1 MYNIPPYIMLHT
13 PLFCCV
19 MQYYQNACV
28 LCIIMIIMC
37 SLGMPFSTFTS
48 TIHTRLVLKK
58 FTIFFSLH
66 TCYYRF
72 NQNYGVMGVLDRL
85 HGTDEAFRRS
95 KSHDRHVVLLGL
107 SSARELYP
115 DPPKGKGS
123 PCHQAKA
130 TTGDGSLGEVSS
142 CCM

>member
-1 MYNIPPYIMLHT
+1 MLADTNFGPIHRSLRYKNSHVKVVPT
-13 PLFCCV
+13 VHAQFC
-19 MQYYQNACV
+19 
-28 LCIIMIIMC
+28 IE
-37 SLGMPFSTFTS
+37 
-48 TIHTRLVLKK
+48 
-58 FTIFFSLH
+58 FFLYTLDH
-66 TCYYRF
+66 YRF

-85 HGTDEAFRRS
+85 HGTDKAFRRS

-130 TTGDGSLGEVSS
+130 TTGDGNFAEVSS